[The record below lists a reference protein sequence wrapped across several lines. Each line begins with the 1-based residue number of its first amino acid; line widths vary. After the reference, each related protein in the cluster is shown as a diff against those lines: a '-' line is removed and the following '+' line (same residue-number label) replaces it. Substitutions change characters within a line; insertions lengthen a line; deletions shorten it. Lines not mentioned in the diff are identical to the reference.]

1 MSSDGYFDY
10 QGEAVAAM
18 KMAAA
23 TSGFERVKWVRVAQ
37 AWQDLG
43 RDRSGSADAD
53 QQLAKDLFRLTEGD
67 AS

>member
-1 MSSDGYFDY
+1 MSSDGHFDY
-10 QGEAVAAM
+10 QAEAVAAM

-43 RDRSGSADAD
+43 RDRSGSAESGRHSANE
-53 QQLAKDLFRLTEGD
+53 QFRLSRG
-67 AS
+67 AAR